1 MEYNYVAYTEDKK
14 MVKGRVSATNDETAI
29 NILAYGGYQVV
40 SLKQAAPSFNT
51 ERIAALFSRL
61 KPQEVVMFSRQLAL
75 LLESGTDIATTLDLL
90 QNQTTNRTLKKAVA
104 QITND
109 IRGGN
114 LLSTALAK
122 HPRIFSRIY
131 CQAIA
136 AGEQGGNLEVVL
148 RQMADHIERQALTEK
163 KIKGALTYP
172 IMVAFVAAAVIVL
185 LVTFVM
191 PSFTKLYSAFG
202 ANIPATT
209 KFLMSLTAWLGH
221 FGVYIL
227 VAVVVLAGIAY
238 AYIRTPAGKYQ
249 RDALILR
256 MPVIGR
262 IVLLNE
268 LSRCCRTI
276 SLLFKVG
283 VPLPEI
289 MTLAT
294 QSANNKI
301 ISEALGQIREELI
314 RGEGLYK
321 PMTKRSVFLPL
332 MSQMVGVG
340 EETGNLDST
349 LSTVAQSY
357 EAESEDKTSSAVSLI
372 QPIITVV
379 IGIIVAFIA
388 VSMFSAM
395 YGVYGQI
402 VQ

>member
-1 MEYNYVAYTEDKK
+1 MQYNYVAYTEDKRT
-14 MVKGRVSATNDETAI
+14 VKGRISAANDETAV

-90 QNQTTNRTLKKAVA
+90 QNQTTNGTLKKAVA
-104 QITND
+104 QIAND
-109 IRGGN
+109 IRGGT

-136 AGEQGGNLEVVL
+136 AGEQGGNLEIVL
-148 RQMADHIERQALTEK
+148 RQMADHIERQATTEK

-191 PSFTKLYSAFG
+191 PTFTQLYSAFG

-209 KFLMSLTAWLGH
+209 KFLMSLTDWLGR
-221 FGVYIL
+221 FGLYL
-227 VAVVVLAGIAY
+227 LGAVVILAGIAY

-289 MTLAT
+289 MTLAV
-294 QSANNKI
+294 QGANNKI
-301 ISEALGQIREELI
+301 ISEALRQVREELI
-314 RGEGLYK
+314 RGEGLSK
-321 PMTKRSVFLPL
+321 PMTKRPVFLPL

-340 EETGNLDST
+340 EETGNLDNT
-349 LSTVAQSY
+349 LATVAQSY
-357 EAESEDKTSSAVSLI
+357 EAESEDKTSSAVGLI

>member
-1 MEYNYVAYTEDKK
+1 MQYNYVAYTEDKRT
-14 MVKGRVSATNDETAI
+14 VKGRISAANDETAV

-51 ERIAALFSRL
+51 ERIAAAFSRL

-90 QNQTTNRTLKKAVA
+90 QNQTTNRTLKKAIAQVA
-104 QITND
+104 TD

-122 HPRIFSRIY
+122 HPRVFSRIY

-136 AGEQGGNLEVVL
+136 AGEQGGNLEIVL

-172 IMVAFVAAAVIVL
+172 IMVAFVAAAVIIL
-185 LVTFVM
+185 MVTFVM
-191 PSFTKLYSAFG
+191 PTFTQLYSAFG
-202 ANIPATT
+202 ANLPATT
-209 KFLMSLTAWLGH
+209 KALMDVTSWLRR
-221 FGVYIL
+221 FGPHLLIGLL
-227 VAVVVLAGIAY
+227 VIVVFIY

-249 RDALILR
+249 RDSLILK

-262 IVLLNE
+262 IALLNE

-283 VPLPEI
+283 IPLPEI

-294 QSANNKI
+294 QGANNKV
-301 ISEALGQIREELI
+301 ISEALGEVKEELI
-314 RGEGLYK
+314 RGEGLYN
-321 PMTKRSVFLPL
+321 PMTKRPVFLPL

-340 EETGNLDST
+340 EETGNLDNT
-349 LSTVAQSY
+349 LSTVAQSF
-357 EAESEDKTSSAVSLI
+357 EAESEDKTSAAVGLI
-372 QPIITVV
+372 QPIITIV
-379 IGIIVAFIA
+379 IGVVVAFIA

-402 VQ
+402 VE

>member
-14 MVKGRVSATNDETAI
+14 MVKGRVSAANDETAI

-40 SLKQAAPSFNT
+40 NLKQAAPSFNT

-109 IRGGN
+109 IRGGT

-148 RQMADHIERQALTEK
+148 RQMADHIERQAITEK

-172 IMVAFVAAAVIVL
+172 IMVVFVAVAVIIL

-191 PSFTKLYSAFG
+191 PTFTQLYSAFG

-209 KFLMSLTAWLGH
+209 KLLMSLTAWLGH

-321 PMTKRSVFLPL
+321 PMTKRAVFLPL

-340 EETGNLDST
+340 EETGNLDNT
-349 LSTVAQSY
+349 LATVAQSY
-357 EAESEDKTSSAVSLI
+357 EAESEDKTSSAVALI
-372 QPIITVV
+372 QPIMTVV

-402 VQ
+402 AE

>member
-1 MEYNYVAYTEDKK
+1 
-14 MVKGRVSATNDETAI
+14 
-29 NILAYGGYQVV
+29 
-40 SLKQAAPSFNT
+40 
-51 ERIAALFSRL
+51 
-61 KPQEVVMFSRQLAL
+61 MFSRQLAL

-90 QNQTTNRTLKKAVA
+90 QSQTSNRTLKKAVA
-104 QITND
+104 QIAND
-109 IRGGN
+109 IRGGT

-136 AGEQGGNLEVVL
+136 AGEQGGNLEIVL
-148 RQMADHIERQALTEK
+148 RQMADHIERQAITEK

-172 IMVAFVAAAVIVL
+172 IMVAFVAAAVVIL
-185 LVTFVM
+185 LVTFVL
-191 PSFTKLYSAFG
+191 PSFTQLYSAFG
-202 ANIPATT
+202 ANLPAMT
-209 KFLMSLTAWLGH
+209 KALMNVTGWLRR
-221 FGVYIL
+221 FGPYLLIGLL
-227 VAVVVLAGIAY
+227 VIGVSVY
-238 AYIRTPAGKYQ
+238 AYTRTPAGKRQ

-262 IVLLNE
+262 IALLNE

-289 MTLAT
+289 MTLAV
-294 QSANNKI
+294 QGANNKI
-301 ISEALGQIREELI
+301 ISEALSQVREELI
-314 RGEGLYK
+314 RGEGLSK
-321 PMTKRSVFLPL
+321 PMTRRPVFLPL

-340 EETGNLDST
+340 EETGNLDNT
-349 LSTVAQSY
+349 LATVAQSY
-357 EAESEDKTSSAVSLI
+357 EAESEDKTSSAVGLI

-379 IGIIVAFIA
+379 IGIVVALIA

>member
-1 MEYNYVAYTEDKK
+1 
-14 MVKGRVSATNDETAI
+14 
-29 NILAYGGYQVV
+29 
-40 SLKQAAPSFNT
+40 
-51 ERIAALFSRL
+51 
-61 KPQEVVMFSRQLAL
+61 
-75 LLESGTDIATTLDLL
+75 
-90 QNQTTNRTLKKAVA
+90 
-104 QITND
+104 
-109 IRGGN
+109 
-114 LLSTALAK
+114 
-122 HPRIFSRIY
+122 
-131 CQAIA
+131 
-136 AGEQGGNLEVVL
+136 
-148 RQMADHIERQALTEK
+148 
-163 KIKGALTYP
+163 
-172 IMVAFVAAAVIVL
+172 
-185 LVTFVM
+185 
-191 PSFTKLYSAFG
+191 
-202 ANIPATT
+202 
-209 KFLMSLTAWLGH
+209 
-221 FGVYIL
+221 
-227 VAVVVLAGIAY
+227 
-238 AYIRTPAGKYQ
+238 
-249 RDALILR
+249 
-256 MPVIGR
+256 
-262 IVLLNE
+262 
-268 LSRCCRTI
+268 
-276 SLLFKVG
+276 
-283 VPLPEI
+283 